1 LKGRGIEASLLAW
14 RDVAAGGFASE
25 ALRKRTETLPET
37 ERTLATTLVF
47 AALRRAAL
55 WKLMARELTGRPLG
69 AMSRAAG
76 DALVLGI
83 AGVCELKH
91 FSPRVLVNALVEW
104 VKEKGEGREPGM
116 VNAVLRRAARESP
129 DHVARLRS
137 SRLFRDA
144 CLYSGIPGRVGA
156 LWAASWGR
164 ELAKEIVRLASMKAY
179 LSLRVSP
186 RCDPPSVIASLEKAA
201 QRAWASPLIEGSL
214 RMASSGHPPSIPG
227 YQEGCIT
234 PQTESSMIVGLV
246 ASSVYSGGPVLDMCT
261 GRGVKAFQLLE
272 KGPGGHLEGWDLS
285 ASRIGAAQKEAAR
298 LGISRDRFILRS
310 GDALEMEPLTPPRL
324 VILDAPCSGSG
335 TWARHPDGKMRFSP
349 DKLKELASLQ
359 SKLLTRALDLSPPGV
374 VVLYS
379 TCSLFRE
386 ENEQVVAKAMEDR
399 PGIVEMPPHNTY
411 HCLIRGRPWG
421 NYILP
426 LLPWLDGFFIA
437 VLTKRA

>member
-14 RDVAAGGFASE
+14 RDIAAGGFASE
-25 ALRKRTETLPET
+25 VLRKRTETLAEA
-37 ERTLATTLVF
+37 ERALAVSLVF
-47 AALRRAAL
+47 AALRRAVL

-69 AMSRAAG
+69 GISRAAG

-83 AGVCELKH
+83 AGVCELKY
-91 FSPRVLVNALVEW
+91 FSPRVMVNALVEW

-116 VNAVLRRAARESP
+116 VNAVLRRATREGP
-129 DHVARLRS
+129 EYVARLRS
-137 SRLFRDA
+137 SRSFKDA
-144 CLYSGIPGRVGA
+144 CLYSGIPGGVGA

-164 ELAKEIVRLASMKAY
+164 DLAKEIVRLSSMRAY

-186 RCDPPSVIASLEKAA
+186 QCDPPSVINSLKKAG
-201 QRAWASPLIEGSL
+201 RLAWSSPLIERSL

-227 YQEGCIT
+227 YQEGSVT
-234 PQTESSMIVGLV
+234 PQTESSMIVGLM

-261 GRGVKAFQLLE
+261 GRGVKAFQFLE
-272 KGPGGHLEGWDLS
+272 KKTREFLEGWDLS
-285 ASRIGAAQKEAAR
+285 GLRIAAAQREAAR
-298 LGISRDRFILRS
+298 LGIPRDRFLLRS
-310 GDALEMEPLTPPRL
+310 GDALAMEPHTPPRL
-324 VILDAPCSGSG
+324 VLLDAPCSGSG
-335 TWARHPDGKMRFSP
+335 TWARHPDGKLRFSP

-359 SKLLTRALDLSPPGV
+359 SKLLIRAIDLSPPGGA
-374 VVLYS
+374 VLYS